1 MQSRNFKSPEFSSE
15 LNLEDRP
22 SGPLHSVIRLPTILQ
37 LEALAVNIS
46 TQFVS
51 SINID
56 EISSGVEED
65 LGREK
70 EREERIPLK
79 REQQDR
85 QNIVMALRSVAGG
98 FHC

>member
-1 MQSRNFKSPEFSSE
+1 M
-15 LNLEDRP
+15 
-22 SGPLHSVIRLPTILQ
+22 LQ
-37 LEALAVNIS
+37 LEALAVNTS
-46 TQFVS
+46 TQFIS
-51 SINID
+51 SINIH

-85 QNIVMALRSVAGG
+85 QNIVMALRSVAGS